1 MIGIGSFGVGIALLI
16 VALLAIL
23 ILSVRIEPIFAIPIA
38 LIPFS
43 LMLMYA
49 SLDIPYLQPAM
60 ILIMGLLLAFGLF
73 RILVPK

>member
-1 MIGIGSFGVGIALLI
+1 MSGIGSFGIAMTLI
-16 VALLAIL
+16 ILAVLSIL

-38 LIPFS
+38 LVPFS

-60 ILIMGLLLAFGLF
+60 IMIMGLLLAFGLF